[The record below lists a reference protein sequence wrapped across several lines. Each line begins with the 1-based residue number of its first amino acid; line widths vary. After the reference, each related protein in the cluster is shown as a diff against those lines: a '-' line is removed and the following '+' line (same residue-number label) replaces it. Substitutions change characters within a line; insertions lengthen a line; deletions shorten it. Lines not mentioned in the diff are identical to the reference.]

1 MQMRMCECDVITQ
14 FHDDLIICD
23 LYFFSRSNEYYTNAA
38 EWSRYCAVPT
48 YCGKKNTHTYRFS
61 IDQLEICKW
70 FIIGFEISSCVHV
83 RTNQSR
89 SDYLASYDDLISG
102 EKLAFV
108 RLNEWEYN

>member
-1 MQMRMCECDVITQ
+1 MIWSFATYIFFLDPMNTTQMLPNEVVIV
-14 FHDDLIICD
+14 LCLRI
-23 LYFFSRSNEYYTNAA
+23 AA
-38 EWSRYCAVPT
+38 
-48 YCGKKNTHTYRFS
+48 KKNTHTYRFS